1 MIRACATVCTFCLI
15 LLAALIGTDGTVA
28 AGAEIL
34 IGMNTPI
41 TGANAANGALWS
53 KAVRLAEKQINA
65 AGGIT
70 GKPIKVLVVDDQ
82 STNPGALAAVNK
94 SIEQDKVLALL
105 GPTTSTQI
113 LAVSETIKKAAVPT
127 LVGGSAVAVTRQ
139 GNPWLFRV
147 RPDDSI
153 VAQGMVK
160 YIKEDM
166 KLTKIGLL
174 HDADAFGAGGADQVE
189 RYAKEMGLQIVKR
202 EKYAGA
208 DRDFT
213 AQLLSLKSAG
223 IEVMVV
229 YATAGPAIAVI
240 QRQYRQIGSPYKF
253 LGSPTSAQENTL
265 NLSKEAA
272 EGLIAMMD
280 NVPGEA
286 LKKYA
291 VEYKQ
296 EYNEE
301 LNTFAAFDYDA
312 LNILA
317 QAIRKGGEDRTRIRE
332 ALLATKGYVG
342 VLGTY
347 SFTPNGDSLHTASVV
362 QIEQGRPK
370 LLKAVNVEP
379 K

>member
-1 MIRACATVCTFCLI
+1 MRRWLVW
-15 LLAALIGTDGTVA
+15 A
-28 AGAEIL
+28 AGVAIVCCAVGTALPAAAAEIL
-34 IGMNTPI
+34 IGMNTPM
-41 TGANAANGALWS
+41 TGANAANGALWI
-53 KAVRLAEKQINA
+53 KAAKLAEKQINA
-65 AGGIT
+65 AGGLN
-70 GKPIKVLVVDDQ
+70 GKLIKLLIVDDQ

-105 GPTTSTQI
+105 GVTTSTQI
-113 LAVSETIKKAAVPT
+113 LAVSETVKKAGIPT

-153 VAQGMVK
+153 VAQGMLK

-166 KLTKIGLL
+166 RLTKVGIL
-174 HDADAFGAGGADQVE
+174 HDADAFGTGGADLVE
-189 RYAKEMGLQIVKR
+189 KGVKEAGLTLVKR
-202 EKYAGA
+202 EKYSGA

-223 IEVMVV
+223 AEVMVV

-265 NLSKEAA
+265 ALSKEAA
-272 EGLIAMMD
+272 EGLVAMMD

-291 VEYKQ
+291 EDYRKEYK
-296 EYNEE
+296 EE

-312 LNILA
+312 LMILA
-317 QAIRKGGEDRTRIRE
+317 NAIRKGGEDRAKIRE
-332 ALLATKGYVG
+332 AILATKDYVG
-342 VLGTY
+342 VLGKY

-362 QIEQGRPK
+362 QIESGKPK
-370 LLKAVNVEP
+370 FLKAVSVEP

>member
-1 MIRACATVCTFCLI
+1 MVKLLRILSAI
-15 LLAALIGTDGTVA
+15 LLSSLVAMTLSAAANA
-28 AGAEIL
+28 AGGEIL
-34 IGMNTPI
+34 IGMDTPV
-41 TGANAANGALWS
+41 TGPNAANGALWI
-53 KAVRLAEKQINA
+53 KAVKLAEKQINA
-65 AGGIT
+65 AGGVN
-70 GKPIKVLVVDDQ
+70 GKQIKVLINDDQ

-113 LAVSETIKKAAVPT
+113 LAVSETIKQAAIPT

-160 YIKEDM
+160 YLKEDM
-166 KLTKIGLL
+166 KLTKVGIL
-174 HDADAFGAGGADQVE
+174 HDADAFGTGGGDLVE
-189 RYAKEMGLQIVKR
+189 KYAKEGGLTLVKR
-202 EKYAGA
+202 EKYSGS

-213 AQLLSLKSAG
+213 AQLLSLKNAG
-223 IEVMVV
+223 TEVMVV

-240 QRQYRQIGSPYKF
+240 QRQYRQIGSPFKF

-265 NLSKEAA
+265 ALSKEAA

-286 LKKYA
+286 LQKYA
-291 VEYKQ
+291 ADYKKEYT
-296 EYNEE
+296 ED

-312 LNILA
+312 LMILA
-317 QAIRKGGEDRTRIRE
+317 NAIKKGGEDRAKIRE

-342 VLGTY
+342 VLGVY
-347 SFTPNGDSLHTASVV
+347 SFTPNGDSLHTATVV
-362 QIEQGRPK
+362 QIENGKPK
-370 LLKAVNVEP
+370 LLKVVNVEP

>member
-1 MIRACATVCTFCLI
+1 MTVRMWWRAVVAVLA
-15 LLAALIGTDGTVA
+15 LLAPAVGAVA
-28 AGAEIL
+28 ADGEIL
-34 IGMNTPI
+34 IGMNTPM
-41 TGANAANGALWS
+41 TGANAANGALWI
-53 KAVRLAEKQINA
+53 KAANLAEKQINA
-65 AGGIT
+65 AGGIN
-70 GKPIKVLVVDDQ
+70 GKQIKLLIVDDQ

-94 SIEQDKVLALL
+94 SVEQDKVLALL
-105 GPTTSTQI
+105 GVTTSTQI
-113 LAVSETIKKAAVPT
+113 LAVSETIKQAGIPT

-139 GNPWLFRV
+139 GNPWMFRV

-153 VAQGMVK
+153 VAQGMIK
-160 YIKEDM
+160 YIKEEM
-166 KLTKIGLL
+166 KLSKVGLL
-174 HDADAFGAGGADQVE
+174 HDADAFGTGGGDLVE
-189 RYAKEMGLQIVKR
+189 RYAKENGLTVVKR
-202 EKYAGA
+202 EKYSGA

-213 AQLLSLKSAG
+213 AQLLALKNVG
-223 IEVMVV
+223 TEVMVV

-272 EGLIAMMD
+272 EGLVAMMD

-291 VEYKQ
+291 ADYKK

-301 LNTFAAFDYDA
+301 INTFAAFDYDA

-317 QAIRKGGEDRTRIRE
+317 NAIRRGGEDRAKLRE

-362 QIEQGRPK
+362 QIENGKPK
-370 LLKAVNVEP
+370 LLKVVTVEP

>member
-1 MIRACATVCTFCLI
+1 MITRMWWMAAAVLV
-15 LLAALIGTDGTVA
+15 LLAPAVGVA
-28 AGAEIL
+28 AADGEIL
-34 IGMNTPI
+34 IGMNTPM
-41 TGANAANGALWS
+41 TGANAANGALWI
-53 KAVRLAEKQINA
+53 KAAKLAEKQINA

-70 GKPIKVLVVDDQ
+70 GKPIKLLIVDDQ

-105 GPTTSTQI
+105 GVTTSTQI
-113 LAVSETIKKAAVPT
+113 LAVSETIKQAGIPT

-139 GNPWLFRV
+139 GNPWMFRV

-153 VAQGMVK
+153 VAQGMIK
-160 YIKEDM
+160 YIKEEM
-166 KLTKIGLL
+166 KLSKVGIL
-174 HDADAFGAGGADQVE
+174 HDADAFGTGGGDLVE
-189 RYAKEMGLQIVKR
+189 RYAKENGLTVVKR
-202 EKYAGA
+202 EKYAGT

-213 AQLLSLKSAG
+213 AQLLALKNAG
-223 IEVMVV
+223 AEVMVV

-272 EGLIAMMD
+272 EGLVAMMD
-280 NVPGEA
+280 NVPGET

-291 VEYKQ
+291 VDYKK

-301 LNTFAAFDYDA
+301 INTFAAFDYDA
-312 LNILA
+312 MNILA
-317 QAIRKGGEDRTRIRE
+317 DAIRKGGEDRAKIRE
-332 ALLATKGYVG
+332 AILATKGYVG

-362 QIEQGRPK
+362 QIENGKPK
-370 LLKAVNVEP
+370 LLKVVIVEP

>member
-1 MIRACATVCTFCLI
+1 MTTRMQWMAVVAVLA
-15 LLAALIGTDGTVA
+15 LLAPTMGVA
-28 AGAEIL
+28 AADGEIL
-34 IGMNTPI
+34 IGMNTPM
-41 TGANAANGALWS
+41 TGANAANGALWI
-53 KAVRLAEKQINA
+53 KAAKLAEKQINT
-65 AGGIT
+65 AGGIN
-70 GKPIKVLVVDDQ
+70 GKPIKLLIVDDQ

-105 GPTTSTQI
+105 GVTTSTQI
-113 LAVSETIKKAAVPT
+113 LAVSETIKQAGIPT

-139 GNPWLFRV
+139 GNPWMFRV

-153 VAQGMVK
+153 VAQGMIK
-160 YIKEDM
+160 YIKEEM
-166 KLTKIGLL
+166 KLTKVGLL
-174 HDADAFGAGGADQVE
+174 HDADAFGTGGGDLVE
-189 RYAKEMGLQIVKR
+189 RYAKENGLTVVKR
-202 EKYAGA
+202 EKYAGT

-213 AQLLSLKSAG
+213 AQLLALKSAG
-223 IEVMVV
+223 TEVMVV

-272 EGLIAMMD
+272 EGLVAMMD
-280 NVPGEA
+280 NVPGDA

-291 VEYKQ
+291 ADYKK

-317 QAIRKGGEDRTRIRE
+317 NAIRKGGEDRAKVRE

-362 QIEQGRPK
+362 QIENGKPK
-370 LLKAVNVEP
+370 LLKVVTVEP

>member
-1 MIRACATVCTFCLI
+1 MTTRMWWMAVMAVLA
-15 LLAALIGTDGTVA
+15 LLAPAVGVEAADG
-28 AGAEIL
+28 EIL
-34 IGMNTPI
+34 IGMNTPM
-41 TGANAANGALWS
+41 TGANAANGALWI
-53 KAVRLAEKQINA
+53 KAAKLAEKQINA
-65 AGGIT
+65 AGGIN
-70 GKPIKVLVVDDQ
+70 GKQIKLLIVDDQ

-94 SIEQDKVLALL
+94 SIEQDRVLALL
-105 GPTTSTQI
+105 GVTTSTQI
-113 LAVSETIKKAAVPT
+113 LAVSETIKQAGIPT

-139 GNPWLFRV
+139 GNPWMFRV

-153 VAQGMVK
+153 VAQGMIK

-166 KLTKIGLL
+166 KLTKVGLL
-174 HDADAFGAGGADQVE
+174 HDADAFGTGGGDLVE
-189 RYAKEMGLQIVKR
+189 RYAKENGLTVVKR
-202 EKYAGA
+202 EKYAGT

-213 AQLLSLKSAG
+213 AQLLALKTAG
-223 IEVMVV
+223 TEVMVV

-265 NLSKEAA
+265 TLSKEAA
-272 EGLIAMMD
+272 EGLVAMMD
-280 NVPGEA
+280 NVPGDA
-286 LKKYA
+286 LRKYA
-291 VEYKQ
+291 ADYKK

-317 QAIRKGGEDRTRIRE
+317 NAIRKGGEDRAKVRE

-362 QIEQGRPK
+362 QIENGKPK
-370 LLKAVNVEP
+370 LLKVVTVEP

>member
-1 MIRACATVCTFCLI
+1 MRRGGTRLAVLVGMMLALTSSSA
-15 LLAALIGTDGTVA
+15 LAAGT
-28 AGAEIL
+28 EIS
-34 IGMNTPI
+34 IGMNTPV
-41 TGANAANGALWS
+41 TGANAANGALWTKS
-53 KAVRLAEKQINA
+53 VRLAEKQINA
-65 AGGIT
+65 AGGVL

-113 LAVSETIKKAAVPT
+113 LAVSEVIKQAAIPT

-153 VAQGMVK
+153 VAQGMIQ
-160 YIKEDM
+160 YIKEEM
-166 KLTKIGLL
+166 KLTKVGLL
-174 HDADAFGAGGADQVE
+174 HDADAFGSGGADLVE
-189 RYAKEMGLQIVKR
+189 KHAKESGLTIVKR
-202 EKYAGA
+202 EKYSGA

-213 AQLLSLKSAG
+213 AQLLALKSAG
-223 IEVMVV
+223 TEVMVV

-286 LKKYA
+286 LRKYA
-291 VEYKQ
+291 ADYKK

-301 LNTFAAFDYDA
+301 MNTFAAFDYDA
-312 LNILA
+312 LNILVS
-317 QAIRKGGEDRTRIRE
+317 AIKKGSEDRTKIRE
-332 ALLATKGYVG
+332 AILGTKGYVG

-362 QIEQGRPK
+362 QIENGKPK
-370 LLKAVNVEP
+370 LLKIVNVEP

>member
-1 MIRACATVCTFCLI
+1 MGQGRGRVAAVIALALM
-15 LLAALIGTDGTVA
+15 LAASA
-28 AGAEIL
+28 AQAASGEIL
-34 IGMNTPI
+34 IGMNTPV
-41 TGANAANGALWS
+41 TGANAANGALWT

-65 AGGIT
+65 AGGVL
-70 GKPIKVLVVDDQ
+70 GKQIKVLVVDDQ

-113 LAVSETIKKAAVPT
+113 LAVSEVIKQAAVPT

-153 VAQGMVK
+153 VAQGMIK
-160 YIKEDM
+160 YIKEEM
-166 KLTKIGLL
+166 KLSKVGIL
-174 HDADAFGAGGADQVE
+174 HDADAFGSGGADLVE
-189 RYAKEMGLQIVKR
+189 KYAKENGLSVVKR
-202 EKYAGA
+202 EKYTGS

-213 AQLLSLKSAG
+213 AQLLALKSAG
-223 IEVMVV
+223 AEVMAV

-280 NVPGEA
+280 NVPGDA
-286 LKKYA
+286 LRKYA
-291 VEYKQ
+291 ADYKKEYS
-296 EYNEE
+296 EDM
-301 LNTFAAFDYDA
+301 NTFAAFDYDA
-312 LNILA
+312 LQILTA
-317 QAIRKGGEDRTRIRE
+317 AIKKGGEDRAKIRE
-332 ALLATKGYVG
+332 AILATKGYVG

-347 SFTPNGDSLHTASVV
+347 SFTPNGDSLHTATVV
-362 QIEQGRPK
+362 QIEGGKPK
-370 LLKAVNVEP
+370 LLKVVNVEP

>member
-1 MIRACATVCTFCLI
+1 MTTRMWWMAVVAVLA
-15 LLAALIGTDGTVA
+15 LLAPTGGVA
-28 AGAEIL
+28 AADGEIL
-34 IGMNTPI
+34 IGMNTPM
-41 TGANAANGALWS
+41 TGANAANGALWI
-53 KAVRLAEKQINA
+53 KAAKLAEKQINA

-70 GKPIKVLVVDDQ
+70 GKPIKLLIVDDQ

-105 GPTTSTQI
+105 GVTTSTQI
-113 LAVSETIKKAAVPT
+113 LAVSETIKQAGIPT

-139 GNPWLFRV
+139 GNPWMFRV

-153 VAQGMVK
+153 VAQGMIK

-166 KLTKIGLL
+166 KLAKVGLL
-174 HDADAFGAGGADQVE
+174 HDADAFGTGGGDLVE
-189 RYAKEMGLQIVKR
+189 RYAKENGLTVVKR
-202 EKYAGA
+202 EKYAGT

-213 AQLLSLKSAG
+213 AQLLALKTAG
-223 IEVMVV
+223 TEVMVV

-272 EGLIAMMD
+272 EGLVAMMD
-280 NVPGEA
+280 NVPGDA
-286 LKKYA
+286 LRKYA
-291 VEYKQ
+291 ADYKK

-317 QAIRKGGEDRTRIRE
+317 NAIRKGGEDRAKVRE

-362 QIEQGRPK
+362 QIENGKPK
-370 LLKAVNVEP
+370 LLKVVTVEP

>member
-1 MIRACATVCTFCLI
+1 MITRMWWMAAAVLV
-15 LLAALIGTDGTVA
+15 LLAPAVGVA
-28 AGAEIL
+28 AADGEIL
-34 IGMNTPI
+34 IGMNTPM
-41 TGANAANGALWS
+41 TGANAANGALWI
-53 KAVRLAEKQINA
+53 KAAKLAEKQINA
-65 AGGIT
+65 AGGIN
-70 GKPIKVLVVDDQ
+70 GKQVKLLIVDDQ

-105 GPTTSTQI
+105 GVTTSTQI
-113 LAVSETIKKAAVPT
+113 LAVSETIKQAGIPT

-139 GNPWLFRV
+139 GNPWMFRV

-153 VAQGMVK
+153 VAQGMIK
-160 YIKEDM
+160 YIKEEM
-166 KLTKIGLL
+166 KLSKVGIL
-174 HDADAFGAGGADQVE
+174 HDADAFGTGGGDLVE
-189 RYAKEMGLQIVKR
+189 RYAKENGLTVVKR
-202 EKYAGA
+202 EKYSGA

-213 AQLLSLKSAG
+213 AQLLALKTAG
-223 IEVMVV
+223 AEVMVV

-272 EGLIAMMD
+272 EGLVAMMD
-280 NVPGEA
+280 NVPGET

-291 VEYKQ
+291 VDYKK

-301 LNTFAAFDYDA
+301 INTFAAFDYDA
-312 LNILA
+312 MNILA
-317 QAIRKGGEDRTRIRE
+317 DAIRKGGEDRAKIRE
-332 ALLATKGYVG
+332 AILATKGYVG

-362 QIEQGRPK
+362 QIENGKPK
-370 LLKAVNVEP
+370 LLKVVIVEP

>member
-1 MIRACATVCTFCLI
+1 MITRMWWMAAAVLV
-15 LLAALIGTDGTVA
+15 LLAPAVGVA
-28 AGAEIL
+28 AADGEIL
-34 IGMNTPI
+34 IGMNTPM
-41 TGANAANGALWS
+41 TGANAANGALWI
-53 KAVRLAEKQINA
+53 KAAKLAEKQINA
-65 AGGIT
+65 AGGIN
-70 GKPIKVLVVDDQ
+70 GKQVKLLIVDDQ

-105 GPTTSTQI
+105 GVTTSTQI
-113 LAVSETIKKAAVPT
+113 LAVSETIKQAGIPT

-139 GNPWLFRV
+139 GNPWMFRV

-153 VAQGMVK
+153 VAQGMIK
-160 YIKEDM
+160 YIKEEM
-166 KLTKIGLL
+166 KLSKVGIL
-174 HDADAFGAGGADQVE
+174 HDADAFGTGGGDLVE
-189 RYAKEMGLQIVKR
+189 RYAKENGLTVVKR
-202 EKYAGA
+202 EKYSGA

-213 AQLLSLKSAG
+213 AQLLALKNAG
-223 IEVMVV
+223 AEVMVV

-272 EGLIAMMD
+272 EGLVAMMD
-280 NVPGEA
+280 NVPGET

-291 VEYKQ
+291 VDYKK

-317 QAIRKGGEDRTRIRE
+317 NAIRKGGEDRAKIRE
-332 ALLATKGYVG
+332 AILATKGYVG

-362 QIEQGRPK
+362 QIENGKPK
-370 LLKAVNVEP
+370 LLKVVIVEP

>member
-1 MIRACATVCTFCLI
+1 MITRMWWMAAAVLA
-15 LLAALIGTDGTVA
+15 LLTPAVGVA
-28 AGAEIL
+28 AADGEIL
-34 IGMNTPI
+34 IGMNTPM
-41 TGANAANGALWS
+41 TGANAANGALWI
-53 KAVRLAEKQINA
+53 KAAKLAEKQINA
-65 AGGIT
+65 AGGIN
-70 GKPIKVLVVDDQ
+70 GKQVKLLIVDDQ

-105 GPTTSTQI
+105 GVTTSTQI
-113 LAVSETIKKAAVPT
+113 LAVSETIKQAGIPT

-139 GNPWLFRV
+139 GNPWMFRV

-153 VAQGMVK
+153 VAQGMIK
-160 YIKEDM
+160 YIKEEM
-166 KLTKIGLL
+166 KLSKVGIL
-174 HDADAFGAGGADQVE
+174 HDADAFGTGGGDLVE
-189 RYAKEMGLQIVKR
+189 RYAKENGLTVVKR
-202 EKYAGA
+202 EKYAGT

-213 AQLLSLKSAG
+213 AQLLALKNAG
-223 IEVMVV
+223 AEVMVV

-272 EGLIAMMD
+272 EGLVAMMD
-280 NVPGEA
+280 NVPGET

-291 VEYKQ
+291 VDYKK

-301 LNTFAAFDYDA
+301 INTFAAFDYDA
-312 LNILA
+312 MNILA
-317 QAIRKGGEDRTRIRE
+317 DAIRKGGEDRAKIRE
-332 ALLATKGYVG
+332 AILATKGYVG

-362 QIEQGRPK
+362 QIENGKPK
-370 LLKAVNVEP
+370 LLKVVIVEP

>member
-1 MIRACATVCTFCLI
+1 MKGAFVKATLVCLV
-15 LLAALIGTDGTVA
+15 LV
-28 AGAEIL
+28 AGASGAAAASGEIL

-41 TGANAANGALWS
+41 TGANAANGALWI
-53 KAVRLAEKQINA
+53 KAAKLAEKQINS
-65 AGGIT
+65 AGGVN
-70 GKPIKVLVVDDQ
+70 GKQIKLLIVDDQ
-82 STNPGALAAVNK
+82 STNPGALAAANK

-105 GPTTSTQI
+105 GVTTSTQI
-113 LAVSETIKKAAVPT
+113 LAVSETVKNAKIPT

-153 VAQGMVK
+153 VAQGMTK
-160 YIKEDM
+160 YIKEEM
-166 KLTKIGLL
+166 KVAKVGIL
-174 HDADAFGAGGADQVE
+174 HDADAFGTGGADLVE
-189 RYAKEMGLQIVKR
+189 KYATESGLTVVKR
-202 EKYAGA
+202 EKYSGA

-213 AQLLSLKSAG
+213 AQLLALKNSG
-223 IEVMVV
+223 TEVMVV

-240 QRQYRQIGSPYKF
+240 QRQYRQIGSPFKF

-272 EGLIAMMD
+272 DGLIAMMD
-280 NVPGEA
+280 NVPGDA

-291 VEYKQ
+291 ADYKK

-301 LNTFAAFDYDA
+301 INTFAAFDYDA

-317 QAIRKGGEDRTRIRE
+317 NAIRKGGEDRAKIRE
-332 ALLATKGYVG
+332 AILATKGYVG

-347 SFTPNGDSLHTASVV
+347 SFTVNGDSLHTASVV
-362 QIEQGRPK
+362 QIENGKPK
-370 LLKAVNVEP
+370 LLKVVNIEP

>member
-1 MIRACATVCTFCLI
+1 MTTRMQWMAVVAVLA
-15 LLAALIGTDGTVA
+15 LLAPTGGVA
-28 AGAEIL
+28 AAAGEIL
-34 IGMNTPI
+34 IGMNTPM
-41 TGANAANGALWS
+41 TGANAANGALWI
-53 KAVRLAEKQINA
+53 KAAKLAEKQINA

-70 GKPIKVLVVDDQ
+70 GKPIKLLIVDDQ

-105 GPTTSTQI
+105 GVTTSTQI
-113 LAVSETIKKAAVPT
+113 LAVSETIKQAGIPT

-139 GNPWLFRV
+139 GNPWMFRV

-153 VAQGMVK
+153 VAQGMIK
-160 YIKEDM
+160 YIKEEM
-166 KLTKIGLL
+166 KLAKVGLL
-174 HDADAFGAGGADQVE
+174 HDADAFGTGGGDLVE
-189 RYAKEMGLQIVKR
+189 RYAKENGLTVVKR
-202 EKYAGA
+202 EKYAGT

-213 AQLLSLKSAG
+213 AQLLALKTAG
-223 IEVMVV
+223 TEVLVV

-272 EGLIAMMD
+272 EGLVAMMD
-280 NVPGEA
+280 NVPGDA

-291 VEYKQ
+291 ADYKK

-317 QAIRKGGEDRTRIRE
+317 NAIRKGGEDRARVRE

-362 QIEQGRPK
+362 QIENGKPK
-370 LLKAVNVEP
+370 LLKVVTVEP

>member
-1 MIRACATVCTFCLI
+1 MRKGMGSVLSALCLF
-15 LLAALIGTDGTVA
+15 AL
-28 AGAEIL
+28 AGAEVAAAAGGDIL
-34 IGMNTPI
+34 IGMNTPV
-41 TGANAANGALWS
+41 TGANAANGALWL

-65 AGGIT
+65 AGGVNS
-70 GKPIKVLVVDDQ
+70 KPIKVLVVDDQ
-82 STNPGALAAVNK
+82 STNPGALAAASK

-113 LAVSETIKKAAVPT
+113 LAVSEMIKQAAIPT

-166 KLTKIGLL
+166 KLTKVGIL
-174 HDADAFGAGGADQVE
+174 HDADAFGSGGADLVE
-189 RYAKEMGLQIVKR
+189 RYAKEAGLAVVKR
-202 EKYAGA
+202 EKYAGS

-213 AQLLSLKSAG
+213 AQLLALKSAG
-223 IEVMVV
+223 AEVMVV

-291 VEYKQ
+291 ADYTK
-296 EYNEE
+296 EYNENI
-301 LNTFAAFDYDA
+301 NTFAAFDYDA
-312 LNILA
+312 LIILA
-317 QAIRKGGEDRTRIRE
+317 NAIRKGGEDRNKIRE
-332 ALLATKGYVG
+332 ALLATQGYVG

-362 QIEQGRPK
+362 QIENGKPK
-370 LLKAVNVEP
+370 LLKVVNVGP

>member
-1 MIRACATVCTFCLI
+1 MTTRMRWMAVVAVLA
-15 LLAALIGTDGTVA
+15 LLAPGVGEVA
-28 AGAEIL
+28 ADGEIL
-34 IGMNTPI
+34 VGMNTPM
-41 TGANAANGALWS
+41 TGANAANGALWI
-53 KAVRLAEKQINA
+53 KAAKLAEKQINA
-65 AGGIT
+65 VGGIN
-70 GKPIKVLVVDDQ
+70 GKQIKLLIVDDQ

-105 GPTTSTQI
+105 GVTTSTQI
-113 LAVSETIKKAAVPT
+113 LAVSETIKQAGIPT

-139 GNPWLFRV
+139 GNPWMFRV

-153 VAQGMVK
+153 VAQGMIK
-160 YIKEDM
+160 YIKEEM
-166 KLTKIGLL
+166 KLSKVGIL
-174 HDADAFGAGGADQVE
+174 HDADAFGTGGGDLVE
-189 RYAKEMGLQIVKR
+189 RYAKENGLTVVKR
-202 EKYAGA
+202 EKYSGA

-213 AQLLSLKSAG
+213 AQLLALKNAG
-223 IEVMVV
+223 TEVMVV

-272 EGLIAMMD
+272 EGLVAMMD

-286 LKKYA
+286 LRKYA
-291 VEYKQ
+291 ADYKK

-301 LNTFAAFDYDA
+301 INTFAAFDYDA

-317 QAIRKGGEDRTRIRE
+317 NAIRKGGEDRGKLRE

-362 QIEQGRPK
+362 QIESGKPK
-370 LLKAVNVEP
+370 LLKVVNLEA

>member
-1 MIRACATVCTFCLI
+1 MLAIVAT
-15 LLAALIGTDGTVA
+15 A
-28 AGAEIL
+28 AGAEAAGGEIL
-34 IGMNTPI
+34 IGMNTPV
-41 TGANAANGALWS
+41 TGPNAANGALWI
-53 KAVRLAEKQINA
+53 KAARLAEKQINA
-65 AGGIT
+65 AGGID
-70 GKPIKVLVVDDQ
+70 GKQIKLLIVDDQ

-94 SIEQDKVLALL
+94 SIEQDRVLALL
-105 GPTTSTQI
+105 GVTTSTQI
-113 LAVSETIKKAAVPT
+113 LAVSDTIKKAGIPT

-153 VAQGMVK
+153 VAQGMVA

-166 KLTKIGLL
+166 KLTKVGIL
-174 HDADAFGAGGADQVE
+174 HDADAFGTGGADLVE
-189 RYAKEMGLQIVKR
+189 KYARENGLTIVKR
-202 EKYAGA
+202 EKYSGA

-213 AQLLSLKSAG
+213 AQLLSLKNAG
-223 IEVMVV
+223 TEVMVV

-265 NLSKEAA
+265 TLSKEAA
-272 EGLIAMMD
+272 EGLVAMMD

-291 VEYKQ
+291 ADYRK

-301 LNTFAAFDYDA
+301 INTFAAFDYDA
-312 LNILA
+312 LNILSN
-317 QAIRKGGEDRTRIRE
+317 AIRKGGEDRAKIRE
-332 ALLATKGYVG
+332 SILATRGYVG

-362 QIEQGRPK
+362 QIENGKPK
-370 LLKAVNVEP
+370 LLKVVNVEP

>member
-1 MIRACATVCTFCLI
+1 MTARMRWMAAVAVLA
-15 LLAALIGTDGTVA
+15 LLAPAAGVA
-28 AGAEIL
+28 AADGEIL
-34 IGMNTPI
+34 IGMNTPM
-41 TGANAANGALWS
+41 TGANAANGALWI
-53 KAVRLAEKQINA
+53 KAAKLAEKQINA
-65 AGGIT
+65 AGGIN
-70 GKPIKVLVVDDQ
+70 GKQIKLLIVDDQ

-94 SIEQDKVLALL
+94 SIEQDRVLALL
-105 GPTTSTQI
+105 GVTTSTQI
-113 LAVSETIKKAAVPT
+113 LAVSETIKQAGIPT

-139 GNPWLFRV
+139 GNPWMFRV

-153 VAQGMVK
+153 VAQGMIK
-160 YIKEDM
+160 YIKEEM
-166 KLTKIGLL
+166 KLSKVGIL
-174 HDADAFGAGGADQVE
+174 HDADAFGTGGGDLVE
-189 RYAKEMGLQIVKR
+189 RYAKENGLIVVKR
-202 EKYAGA
+202 EKYSGA

-213 AQLLSLKSAG
+213 AQLLALKNAG
-223 IEVMVV
+223 TEVMVV

-272 EGLIAMMD
+272 EGLVAMMD
-280 NVPGEA
+280 NVPSDA

-291 VEYKQ
+291 ADYKK

-301 LNTFAAFDYDA
+301 INTFAAFDYDA

-317 QAIRKGGEDRTRIRE
+317 NAIRKGGEDRTKMRE
-332 ALLATKGYVG
+332 AILATKGYVG

-362 QIEQGRPK
+362 QIENGKPK
-370 LLKAVNVEP
+370 LLKVVVVEP

>member
-1 MIRACATVCTFCLI
+1 MTRTGSRFCTIRLI
-15 LLAALIGTDGTVA
+15 LLAALACPVGAAA
-28 AGAEIL
+28 AGADIL

-53 KAVRLAEKQINA
+53 KAVRLAEKQINS
-65 AGGIT
+65 AGGIQ

-113 LAVSETIKKAAVPT
+113 LAVSETIKKAAIPT

-189 RYAKEMGLQIVKR
+189 RYAKESGLQIVKR
-202 EKYAGA
+202 EKYAGT

-213 AQLLSLKSAG
+213 AQLLTLKNAG
-223 IEVMVV
+223 TEVMVV

-291 VEYKQ
+291 LEYKQ
-296 EYNEE
+296 EYSEE

-312 LNILA
+312 LNILV
-317 QAIRKGGEDRTRIRE
+317 QAIRKVGEDRGKIRE

-370 LLKAVNVEP
+370 LLKAVSVEP

>member
-1 MIRACATVCTFCLI
+1 MITRMWWMAAAVLV
-15 LLAALIGTDGTVA
+15 LLAPAVGVA
-28 AGAEIL
+28 AADGEIL
-34 IGMNTPI
+34 IGMNTPM
-41 TGANAANGALWS
+41 TGANAANGALWI
-53 KAVRLAEKQINA
+53 KAAKLAEKQINA

-70 GKPIKVLVVDDQ
+70 GKPIKLLIVDDQ

-105 GPTTSTQI
+105 GVTTSTQI
-113 LAVSETIKKAAVPT
+113 LAVSETIKQAGIPT

-139 GNPWLFRV
+139 GNPWMFRV

-153 VAQGMVK
+153 VAQGMIK
-160 YIKEDM
+160 YIKEEM
-166 KLTKIGLL
+166 KLSKVGIL
-174 HDADAFGAGGADQVE
+174 HDADAFGTGGGDLVE
-189 RYAKEMGLQIVKR
+189 RYAKENGLTVVKR
-202 EKYAGA
+202 EKYSGA

-213 AQLLSLKSAG
+213 AQLLALKNAG
-223 IEVMVV
+223 AEVMVV

-272 EGLIAMMD
+272 EGLVAMMD
-280 NVPGEA
+280 NVPGET

-291 VEYKQ
+291 VDYKK

-301 LNTFAAFDYDA
+301 INTFAAFDYDA
-312 LNILA
+312 MNILA
-317 QAIRKGGEDRTRIRE
+317 DAIRKGGEDRAKIRE
-332 ALLATKGYVG
+332 AILATKGYVG

-362 QIEQGRPK
+362 QIENGKPK
-370 LLKAVNVEP
+370 LLKVVIVEP

>member
-1 MIRACATVCTFCLI
+1 MMTRTRTFVVML
-15 LLAALIGTDGTVA
+15 LLVVASLAAAPL
-28 AGAEIL
+28 AGAASGEIL
-34 IGMNTPI
+34 IGMDTPV
-41 TGANAANGALWS
+41 TGPNAANGALWI
-53 KAVRLAEKQINA
+53 KAVKLAEKQINA
-65 AGGIT
+65 AGGIN
-70 GKPIKVLVVDDQ
+70 GKQIKVLINDDQ

-105 GPTTSTQI
+105 GSTTSTQI
-113 LAVSETIKKAAVPT
+113 LAVSETIKTAAIPT
-127 LVGGSAVAVTRQ
+127 PVGGSAVAVTRQ

-166 KLTKIGLL
+166 KLTKVGIL
-174 HDADAFGAGGADQVE
+174 HDADAFGTGGGDLVE
-189 RYAKEMGLQIVKR
+189 RYAKESGLTIVKR
-202 EKYAGA
+202 EKYTGS

-213 AQLLSLKSAG
+213 APLLSLKSAG
-223 IEVMVV
+223 SEVMVV
-229 YATAGPAIAVI
+229 YATAGPVIAVI

-265 NLSKEAA
+265 ALSREAA

-291 VEYKQ
+291 ADYRK
-296 EYNEE
+296 EYNED

-312 LNILA
+312 LMILA
-317 QAIRKGGEDRTRIRE
+317 SAIKKGGEDRAKIRE
-332 ALLATKGYVG
+332 AVLATKGYVG

-347 SFTPNGDSLHTASVV
+347 AFTPNGDSLHTATVV
-362 QIEQGRPK
+362 QIENGKPK
-370 LLKAVNVEP
+370 LLKVVNVEP

>member
-1 MIRACATVCTFCLI
+1 MMTRTRTLVVTLLLVVAS
-15 LLAALIGTDGTVA
+15 LAAVPPAGA
-28 AGAEIL
+28 AGGEIL
-34 IGMNTPI
+34 IGMDTPV
-41 TGANAANGALWS
+41 TGPNAANGALWI
-53 KAVRLAEKQINA
+53 KAVKLAEKQINA
-65 AGGIT
+65 GGGIN
-70 GKPIKVLVVDDQ
+70 GKQIKVLINDDQ

-113 LAVSETIKKAAVPT
+113 LAVSETIKTAAIPT

-160 YIKEDM
+160 FIKEDM
-166 KLTKIGLL
+166 KLTKVGLL
-174 HDADAFGAGGADQVE
+174 HDADAFGTGGADLVE
-189 RYAKEMGLQIVKR
+189 KYAKESGLTIVKR
-202 EKYAGA
+202 EKYTGS

-223 IEVMVV
+223 TEVMVV

-240 QRQYRQIGSPYKF
+240 QRQYRQIGSPFKF

-265 NLSKEAA
+265 ALSKEAA

-291 VEYKQ
+291 ADYRK
-296 EYNEE
+296 EYNED
-301 LNTFAAFDYDA
+301 LNTFAAFDYDG
-312 LNILA
+312 LMILA
-317 QAIRKGGEDRTRIRE
+317 NAIKKGGEDRAKIRE

-347 SFTPNGDSLHTASVV
+347 SFTSNGDSLHTATVV
-362 QIEQGRPK
+362 QIENGKPK
-370 LLKAVNVEP
+370 VLKIVNVEP

>member
-1 MIRACATVCTFCLI
+1 MVKQIRSLS
-15 LLAALIGTDGTVA
+15 AALLSFLLVLTVGLAYA
-28 AGAEIL
+28 ASGEIL
-34 IGMNTPI
+34 IGMDTPV
-41 TGANAANGALWS
+41 TGANAANGALWI
-53 KAVRLAEKQINA
+53 KAVKLAGKQINA
-65 AGGIT
+65 AGGIN
-70 GKPIKVLVVDDQ
+70 GKQIKVLINDDQ

-94 SIEQDKVLALL
+94 SIEQDKALALL

-113 LAVSETIKKAAVPT
+113 LAVSETIKQAAIPT

-166 KLTKIGLL
+166 KLTKVGIL
-174 HDADAFGAGGADQVE
+174 HDADAFGTGGADLVE
-189 RYAKEMGLQIVKR
+189 KYAKEAGLTIVKR
-202 EKYAGA
+202 EKYSGA

-223 IEVMVV
+223 AEVMVV

-265 NLSKEAA
+265 ALSKDAA
-272 EGLIAMMD
+272 DGLIAMMD

-291 VEYKQ
+291 ADYRK
-296 EYNEE
+296 EYNED

-312 LNILA
+312 LMILA
-317 QAIRKGGEDRTRIRE
+317 NAIKKAGEDRAKIRE
-332 ALLATKGYVG
+332 ALLATKRYVG

-347 SFTPNGDSLHTASVV
+347 SFTPNGDSLHTATVV
-362 QIEQGRPK
+362 QIESGKPK
-370 LLKAVNVEP
+370 LLKVVNVEP

>member
-1 MIRACATVCTFCLI
+1 MTTRLWWRAMVTVLA
-15 LLAALIGTDGTVA
+15 LLAPTGGVA
-28 AGAEIL
+28 AAAGEIL
-34 IGMNTPI
+34 IGMNTPM
-41 TGANAANGALWS
+41 TGANAANGALWI
-53 KAVRLAEKQINA
+53 KAAKLAEKQINA
-65 AGGIT
+65 AGGIN
-70 GKPIKVLVVDDQ
+70 GKQIKLLIVDDQ

-94 SIEQDKVLALL
+94 SIEQDRVLALL
-105 GPTTSTQI
+105 GVTTSTQI
-113 LAVSETIKKAAVPT
+113 LAVSETIKQAGIPT

-153 VAQGMVK
+153 VAQGMIK

-166 KLTKIGLL
+166 KLAKVGLL
-174 HDADAFGAGGADQVE
+174 HDADAFGTGGGDLVE
-189 RYAKEMGLQIVKR
+189 RYAKENGLTVVKR
-202 EKYAGA
+202 EKYAGT

-213 AQLLSLKSAG
+213 AQLLALKTAG
-223 IEVMVV
+223 TEVLVV

-272 EGLIAMMD
+272 EGLVAMMD
-280 NVPGEA
+280 NVPGDA

-291 VEYKQ
+291 ADYKK

-301 LNTFAAFDYDA
+301 INTFAAFDYDA

-317 QAIRKGGEDRTRIRE
+317 NAIRKGGEDRAKVRE

-362 QIEQGRPK
+362 QIENGKPK
-370 LLKAVNVEP
+370 LLKVVTVEP

>member
-1 MIRACATVCTFCLI
+1 MGQGGCQWIVCIGLALALCAGPAQ
-15 LLAALIGTDGTVA
+15 AASN
-28 AGAEIL
+28 EIL
-34 IGMNTPI
+34 IGMNTPV
-41 TGANAANGALWS
+41 TGANAANGALWT
-53 KAVRLAEKQINA
+53 KAVRLAEKQINT
-65 AGGIT
+65 AGGVL
-70 GKPIKVLVVDDQ
+70 GKQIKVLVVDDQ

-113 LAVSETIKKAAVPT
+113 LAVSEVIKQAGIPT

-166 KLTKIGLL
+166 KLTKVGIL
-174 HDADAFGAGGADQVE
+174 HDADAFGSGGADLVE
-189 RYAKEMGLQIVKR
+189 KYAKESGLQVVKR
-202 EKYAGA
+202 EKYAGS

-213 AQLLSLKSAG
+213 AQLLALKSAG
-223 IEVMVV
+223 TEVMVV

-240 QRQYRQIGSPYKF
+240 QRQYRQIGSPFKF

-286 LKKYA
+286 LRTYA
-291 VEYKQ
+291 ADYKREYG
-296 EYNEE
+296 EDM
-301 LNTFAAFDYDA
+301 NTFAAFDYDA
-312 LNILA
+312 LQILA
-317 QAIRKGGEDRTRIRE
+317 NAIKKGGEDRAKIRE
-332 ALLATKGYVG
+332 AILATKGYVG
-342 VLGTY
+342 VLSTY
-347 SFTPNGDSLHTASVV
+347 SFTANGDSLHTATVV
-362 QIEQGRPK
+362 QIEGGKPK
-370 LLKAVNVEP
+370 LLKVVTVEP

>member
-1 MIRACATVCTFCLI
+1 MSVLMRALATILFSCL
-15 LLAALIGTDGTVA
+15 LVA
-28 AGAEIL
+28 AMIAGVGAAGGEIP
-34 IGMNTPI
+34 IGMDTPV
-41 TGANAANGALWS
+41 TGPNAANGALWI
-53 KAVRLAEKQINA
+53 KAVRLAQKQINA
-65 AGGIT
+65 AGGVN
-70 GKPIKVLVVDDQ
+70 GKLINVIIEDDQ
-82 STNPGALAAVNK
+82 STNPGALAAVNR

-113 LAVSETIKKAAVPT
+113 LAVSDTIKQAAIPT

-166 KLTKIGLL
+166 KLTKIGIL
-174 HDADAFGAGGADQVE
+174 HDADAFGSGGADLVE
-189 RYAKEMGLQIVKR
+189 KFANENGLSVVKR
-202 EKYAGA
+202 EKYAGS

-223 IEVMVV
+223 TEVMLV

-265 NLSKEAA
+265 ALSKEAA

-291 VEYKQ
+291 VDYKK

-312 LNILA
+312 LNILVN
-317 QAIRKGGEDRTRIRE
+317 AIRKGGEDRAKIRE
-332 ALLATKGYVG
+332 VLLATKGSVG

-362 QIEQGRPK
+362 QIENGKPK
-370 LLKAVNVEP
+370 VLKVVNVEP

>member
-1 MIRACATVCTFCLI
+1 MTTRLWWRAMVTVLA
-15 LLAALIGTDGTVA
+15 LLAPTGGVA
-28 AGAEIL
+28 AAAGEIL
-34 IGMNTPI
+34 IGMNTPM
-41 TGANAANGALWS
+41 TGANAANGALWI
-53 KAVRLAEKQINA
+53 KAAKLAEKQINA

-70 GKPIKVLVVDDQ
+70 GKPIKLLIVDDQ

-105 GPTTSTQI
+105 GVTTSTQI
-113 LAVSETIKKAAVPT
+113 LAVSETIKQAGIPT

-139 GNPWLFRV
+139 GNPWMFRV

-153 VAQGMVK
+153 VAQGMIK

-166 KLTKIGLL
+166 KLAKVGLL
-174 HDADAFGAGGADQVE
+174 HDADAFGTGGGDLVE
-189 RYAKEMGLQIVKR
+189 RYAKENGLTVVKR
-202 EKYAGA
+202 EKYAGT

-213 AQLLSLKSAG
+213 AQLLALKTAG
-223 IEVMVV
+223 TEVLVV

-272 EGLIAMMD
+272 EGLVAMMD
-280 NVPGEA
+280 NVPGDA
-286 LKKYA
+286 LRKYA
-291 VEYKQ
+291 ADYKK
-296 EYNEE
+296 EYNED

-317 QAIRKGGEDRTRIRE
+317 NAIRKGGEDRAKVRE

-362 QIEQGRPK
+362 QIENGKPK
-370 LLKAVNVEP
+370 LLKVVTVEP

>member
-1 MIRACATVCTFCLI
+1 MKAMRVLVMLLVPAVMPILAPADASAAT
-15 LLAALIGTDGTVA
+15 G
-28 AGAEIL
+28 EIL
-34 IGMNTPI
+34 IGMDTPV
-41 TGANAANGALWS
+41 TGANAANGALWI
-53 KAVRLAEKQINA
+53 KAVKLAEKQINA
-65 AGGIT
+65 AGGVN
-70 GKPIKVLVVDDQ
+70 GKQIKVLVNDDQ

-113 LAVSETIKKAAVPT
+113 LAVSDTIKNAAVPT

-166 KLTKIGLL
+166 KLTKVGIL
-174 HDADAFGAGGADQVE
+174 HDADAFGTGGADLVE
-189 RYAKEMGLQIVKR
+189 KYAKENGLTVVKR
-202 EKYAGA
+202 EKYAGS

-223 IEVMVV
+223 AEVMVV

-265 NLSKEAA
+265 ALSKEAA

-286 LKKYA
+286 LQKYA
-291 VEYKQ
+291 ADYKK
-296 EYNEE
+296 EYNED

-312 LNILA
+312 LMILA
-317 QAIRKGGEDRTRIRE
+317 NAIKKAGEDRAKIRE
-332 ALLATKGYVG
+332 AILATKGYVG

-347 SFTPNGDSLHTASVV
+347 SFTSNGDSLHTATVV
-362 QIEQGRPK
+362 QIENGKPK
-370 LLKAVNVEP
+370 LLKVVNVEP

>member
-1 MIRACATVCTFCLI
+1 MGNGMRPI
-15 LLAALIGTDGTVA
+15 LLVLCLMAL
-28 AGAEIL
+28 AGAEVAGAAGGDIL
-34 IGMNTPI
+34 IGMNTPV
-41 TGANAANGALWS
+41 TGPNAANGALWI

-65 AGGIT
+65 AGGVNS
-70 GKPIKVLVVDDQ
+70 KQIKVLVVDDQ
-82 STNPGALAAVNK
+82 STNPGALAAVSK

-113 LAVSETIKKAAVPT
+113 LAVSEMIKQAAVPT

-166 KLTKIGLL
+166 KLSKVGIL
-174 HDADAFGAGGADQVE
+174 HDADAFGSGGADLVE
-189 RYAKEMGLQIVKR
+189 RYAKEAGLTVVKR
-202 EKYAGA
+202 EKYAGS

-213 AQLLSLKSAG
+213 AQLLALKSAG
-223 IEVMVV
+223 TEVMVV

-253 LGSPTSAQENTL
+253 LGSPTSAQENTI

-272 EGLIAMMD
+272 EGLVAMMD

-291 VEYKQ
+291 EDYTK
-296 EYNEE
+296 EYNESI
-301 LNTFAAFDYDA
+301 NTFAAFDYDA

-317 QAIRKGGEDRTRIRE
+317 NAIRKGGEDRTKIRQ
-332 ALLATKGYVG
+332 ALLATQGYVG

-362 QIEQGRPK
+362 QIENGKPK
-370 LLKAVNVEP
+370 LLKVVNVAP

>member
-1 MIRACATVCTFCLI
+1 MGQGGCQWIVCIGLALALCAGPAQ
-15 LLAALIGTDGTVA
+15 AASN
-28 AGAEIL
+28 EIL
-34 IGMNTPI
+34 IGMNTPV
-41 TGANAANGALWS
+41 TGANAANGALWT
-53 KAVRLAEKQINA
+53 KAVRLAEKQINT
-65 AGGIT
+65 AGGVL
-70 GKPIKVLVVDDQ
+70 GKQIKVLVVDDQ

-113 LAVSETIKKAAVPT
+113 LAVSEVIKQAGIPT

-166 KLTKIGLL
+166 KLTKVGIL
-174 HDADAFGAGGADQVE
+174 HDADAFGSGGADLVE
-189 RYAKEMGLQIVKR
+189 KYAKESGLQVVKR
-202 EKYAGA
+202 EKYAGS

-213 AQLLSLKSAG
+213 AQLLALKSAG
-223 IEVMVV
+223 TEVMVV

-240 QRQYRQIGSPYKF
+240 QRQYRQIGSPFKF

-286 LKKYA
+286 LRTYA
-291 VEYKQ
+291 ADYKREYG
-296 EYNEE
+296 EDM
-301 LNTFAAFDYDA
+301 NTFAAFDYDA
-312 LNILA
+312 LQILA
-317 QAIRKGGEDRTRIRE
+317 NAIKKGGEDRAKIRE
-332 ALLATKGYVG
+332 AILATKGYVG

-347 SFTPNGDSLHTASVV
+347 SFTANGDSLHTATVV
-362 QIEQGRPK
+362 QIEGGKPK
-370 LLKAVNVEP
+370 LLKVVTVEP

>member
-1 MIRACATVCTFCLI
+1 MITRMWWMAAAVLA
-15 LLAALIGTDGTVA
+15 LLTPAVGVA
-28 AGAEIL
+28 AADGEIL
-34 IGMNTPI
+34 IGMNTPM
-41 TGANAANGALWS
+41 TGANAANGALWI
-53 KAVRLAEKQINA
+53 KAAKLAEKQINA
-65 AGGIT
+65 AGGIN
-70 GKPIKVLVVDDQ
+70 GKQVKLLIVDDQ

-105 GPTTSTQI
+105 GVTTSTQI
-113 LAVSETIKKAAVPT
+113 LAVSETIKQAGIPT

-139 GNPWLFRV
+139 GNPWMFRV

-153 VAQGMVK
+153 VAQGMIK
-160 YIKEDM
+160 YIKEEM
-166 KLTKIGLL
+166 KLSKVGIL
-174 HDADAFGAGGADQVE
+174 HDADAFGTGGGDLVD
-189 RYAKEMGLQIVKR
+189 RYAKENGLTVVKR
-202 EKYAGA
+202 EKYSGA

-213 AQLLSLKSAG
+213 AQLLALKNAG
-223 IEVMVV
+223 AEVMVV

-272 EGLIAMMD
+272 EGLVAMMD
-280 NVPGEA
+280 NVPGET

-291 VEYKQ
+291 VDYKK

-301 LNTFAAFDYDA
+301 INTFAAFDYDA
-312 LNILA
+312 MNILA
-317 QAIRKGGEDRTRIRE
+317 DAIRKGGEDRAKIRE
-332 ALLATKGYVG
+332 AILATKGYVG

-362 QIEQGRPK
+362 QIENGKPK
-370 LLKAVNVEP
+370 LLKVVIVEP